1 MVTEIITIALPWVRQ
16 EDPALNGSAKRSI
29 EGLRPFVA
37 GPENRLIQSAVE
49 ALKQDASQ
57 FSPLVLFGPS
67 GSGKSHLLQ
76 GLMGVLIERN
86 PDLNVVAIT
95 GSDFAR
101 EYGNALRQET
111 ANETRTR
118 FFGTDVLVLED
129 LHEMLHFPSMQ
140 QTLLHLLDEL
150 DRRGATVLVSCREN
164 PIAMDGFS
172 SELRSRLSAGLLVP
186 VVLPE
191 QGTREV
197 LIQGIATR
205 HNRQIT
211 QMAAQKLAVA
221 FPHGLLQLSGIVNR
235 LITQTPP
242 DRCIDTAIVDALL
255 QSDKNTAKISLRS
268 IANLTAKYFRVKV
281 ADMKGSSRRQSIV
294 QARSVAMLL
303 ARQLTEESLKAVGK
317 HFGGRDHTTV
327 MHAVSSIEG
336 KLKKDVALRE
346 AVAELREAIL
356 QQSTN

>member
-16 EDPALNGSAKRSI
+16 EDPALIGSAKRSI

-37 GPENRLIQSAVE
+37 GPENRMIQSAVE

-76 GLMGVLIERN
+76 GLTGVLVEKD
-86 PDLNVVAIT
+86 PDLEILAIT

-111 ANETRTR
+111 ANETRTQ

-129 LHEMLHFPSMQ
+129 VHELLHFPSMQ
-140 QTLLHLLDEL
+140 QILLHLLDEL
-150 DRRGATVLVSCREN
+150 ERRGCTVLVSCREN

-205 HNRQIT
+205 HHRQIT
-211 QMAAQKLAVA
+211 HMAAQKLAVA

-235 LITQTPP
+235 LIAQTTANQV
-242 DRCIDTAIVDALL
+242 IDTTIVDALL
-255 QSDKNTAKISLRS
+255 KSEHNTAKISLRAIS
-268 IANLTAKYFRVKV
+268 LLTAKYFRVKV

-303 ARQLTEESLKAVGK
+303 ARHLTEESLKAVGK

-327 MHAVSSIEG
+327 MHAVSSIEA
-336 KLKKDVALRE
+336 KMKKDIALRE
-346 AVAELREAIL
+346 AITELREMIL
-356 QQSTN
+356 QRSTD

>member
-1 MVTEIITIALPWVRQ
+1 MVTEIITIALPWIRP
-16 EDPALNGSAKRSI
+16 EDPSLNGSATRSI

-37 GPENRLIQSAVE
+37 GPENRIIQSAVE
-49 ALKQDASQ
+49 ALKRDASQ
-57 FSPLVLFGPS
+57 FSPLVLYGPS

-76 GLMGVLIERN
+76 GLTGVLVEKN
-86 PDLNVVAIT
+86 PDLKVLSVT

-111 ANETRTR
+111 ASKTRSE
-118 FFGTDVLVLED
+118 FFGTDVLVVED
-129 LHEMLHFPSMQ
+129 LHELLHFPSMQ
-140 QTLLHLLDEL
+140 QVLIHLLDEL
-150 DRRGATVLVSCREN
+150 ERRGASVLVSCREN

-172 SELRSRLSAGLLVP
+172 AELRSRLSSGLLVP

-205 HNRQIT
+205 HQREIT
-211 QMAAQKLAVA
+211 RMAAQKLAA
-221 FPHGLLQLSGIVNR
+221 AYPHGLLQLSGIINR
-235 LITQTPP
+235 LIAQTPANQA
-242 DRCIDTAIVDALL
+242 IDMAIVDTLL
-255 QSDKNTAKISLRS
+255 KSEHNTAKISLRN
-268 IANLTAKYFRVKV
+268 ICLLTAKYFRVKV

-303 ARQLTEESLKAVGK
+303 ARQLTEQSLKAVGK

-327 MHAVSSIEG
+327 MHAVSSIET
-336 KLKKDVALRE
+336 KVKKDIALRE
-346 AVAELREAIL
+346 AVGELREMIL
-356 QQSTN
+356 QQSTH

>member
-1 MVTEIITIALPWVRQ
+1 M
-16 EDPALNGSAKRSI
+16 
-29 EGLRPFVA
+29 
-37 GPENRLIQSAVE
+37 IQSAVE

-57 FSPLVLFGPS
+57 FSPLVLYGPS
-67 GSGKSHLLQ
+67 GCGKSHLLQ
-76 GLMGVLIERN
+76 GLTGVLVEKDA
-86 PDLNVVAIT
+86 DLKILAIT

-101 EYGNALRQET
+101 EYGAALRQET
-111 ANETRTR
+111 ANETRTE

-129 LHEMLHFPSMQ
+129 LHELLHFPSMQ
-140 QTLLHLLDEL
+140 QVLLHLLDEL
-150 DRRGATVLVSCREN
+150 ERRGCTVLVSCREN
-164 PIAMDGFS
+164 PIAMEGFS
-172 SELRSRLSAGLLVP
+172 AELRSRLSSGLLVP

-211 QMAAQKLAVA
+211 KMAAQKLATA

-235 LITQTPP
+235 LIANTSAGQV
-242 DRCIDTAIVDALL
+242 IDTAVVDSLL
-255 QSDKNTAKISLRS
+255 QSEHNTAKISLRS
-268 IANLTAKYFRVKV
+268 IANMTAKYFRVKV

-303 ARQLTEESLKAVGK
+303 ARQLTEESLKGVGK

-327 MHAVSSIEG
+327 MHAVSSVEA

-346 AVAELREAIL
+346 AVAELRESIL
-356 QQSTN
+356 QRSAE

>member
-16 EDPALNGSAKRSI
+16 EDPAYNGSIKRSI

-37 GPENRLIQSAVE
+37 GPENRMIQSAVE
-49 ALKQDASQ
+49 ALKHDASQ
-57 FSPLVLFGPS
+57 FSPVVIYGPS

-76 GLMGVLIERN
+76 GLTGVLVEKE
-86 PDLNVVAIT
+86 PDLKVLSVT

-111 ANETRTR
+111 ASKTRTE
-118 FFGTDVLVLED
+118 FFGTDVLVIED
-129 LHEMLHFPSMQ
+129 LHELLHFPSMQ
-140 QTLLHLLDEL
+140 QVLLHLLDEL
-150 DRRGATVLVSCREN
+150 ERRGAAVLVSCREN
-164 PIAMDGFS
+164 PIGMEGFS
-172 SELRSRLSAGLLVP
+172 TELRSRLSAGLLVP

-211 QMAAQKLAVA
+211 KMAAQKLAAA

-235 LITQTPP
+235 LIAQTAANQV
-242 DRCIDTAIVDALL
+242 IDTSVVDSLL
-255 QSDKNTAKISLRS
+255 ESEHNTAKVSLRN
-268 IANLTAKYFRVKV
+268 IASMTAKYFRVKV

-327 MHAVSSIEG
+327 MHAVSSMEA

-346 AVAELREAIL
+346 AVLELRESIL
-356 QQSTN
+356 QRSAV

>member
-29 EGLRPFVA
+29 EGMRPFVA

-57 FSPLVLFGPS
+57 FSPLVLYGPS

-76 GLMGVLIERN
+76 GLTGLLIERS
-86 PDLNVVAIT
+86 PDLNVVSVT

-101 EYGNALRQET
+101 EYGNSLRQET

-118 FFGTDVLVLED
+118 FFGTDALVLED

-164 PIAMDGFS
+164 PLTTDGFAP
-172 SELRSRLSAGLLVP
+172 ELRSRLSSGLLVP
-186 VVLPE
+186 VALPE

-205 HNRQIT
+205 HSRQIT
-211 QMAAQKLAVA
+211 KMAAQRLAVA

-235 LITQTPP
+235 LIAQTQPNQV
-242 DRCIDTAIVDALL
+242 IDTAVVESLL
-255 QSDKNTAKISLRS
+255 KSDQNTAKITLRT
-268 IANLTAKYFRVKV
+268 IANRTAKYFRVKL
-281 ADMKGSSRRQSIV
+281 ADLKGSSRRQSLV

-327 MHAVSSIEG
+327 MHAVSSMEA
-336 KLKKDVALRE
+336 KLKKDLALRE
-346 AVAELREAIL
+346 AVAELRESIL